1 MTAGMLFILSMF
13 VFEENLFSQTT
24 MSRTNDESPQNKTSL
39 LHTGTDIKVLELR
52 HYEVNP
58 GAREKFISYFESNF
72 IEPQNKLGGY
82 IVGQYRVKDLEDNF
96 FWMRG
101 YADLEARSK
110 FLPAFYF
117 SPFWKQHRAVPN
129 GMLLNNDNVHLL
141 KPLTWE
147 GSSLVEGKTINSARL
162 KSVKGFAVVDFYIAN
177 TKLKNLI
184 EVFAKSYA
192 PILRANGVDDFTVW
206 TSELTENDFPA
217 LPVFQDKNL
226 LVMITFYKDELEYRE
241 KLKTIAASVGTKL
254 NTELRGIIT
263 TKHTLLLYPTT
274 LSAAGQ

>member
-1 MTAGMLFILSMF
+1 MTAGILFILSMIF
-13 VFEENLFSQTT
+13 FEEDLFSQTT
-24 MSRTNDESPQNKTSL
+24 MNRINDEGAKNKTSL
-39 LHTGTDIKVLELR
+39 LHTGSDIKVLELR
-52 HYEVNP
+52 HYEVKS
-58 GAREKFISYFESNF
+58 GTREKFITYFENNF
-72 IEPQNKLGGY
+72 IEPQNRLGGY
-82 IVGQYRVKDLEDNF
+82 IVGQYRVKGLEDNF

-101 YADLEARSK
+101 YTDMEGRSK

-117 SPFWKQHRAVPN
+117 SPFWKQHRSVPN

-147 GSSLVEGKTINSARL
+147 GSSLVEGKAINSAFL

-184 EVFAKSYA
+184 EVFAKNYA
-192 PILRANGVDDFTVW
+192 PILRANGVDDYTIW
-206 TSELTENDFPA
+206 ISELTENDFPA

-226 LVMITFYKDELEYRE
+226 LVTITFYKNELDYQE
-241 KLKTIAASVGTKL
+241 KLKTIAASVGTEL

-263 TKHTLLLYPTT
+263 TKHTLLLYPTA
-274 LSAAGQ
+274 LSAADQ